1 MAQNS
6 RAITAPDGA
15 IRGPCMLACRKLG
28 DLRQTG
34 YYYLSIPSG
43 SCYCAP
49 MICVLAPDCLD
60 DEVGISH
67 FETCSHAEMPLK
79 LPAGPVLRLV
89 DPSKRD

>member
-1 MAQNS
+1 
-6 RAITAPDGA
+6 
-15 IRGPCMLACRKLG
+15 MLACRKLG

-89 DPSKRD
+89 DPPERD